1 MTIPKDSPTVIKVGH
16 YRRLL
21 PFGNTH
27 TIYRRLLA
35 LGICIY
41 LIKSEF
47 GISLV
52 HFPNAFWESFSQI
65 FTPVP
70 APPPLFLG
78 FPSSIHR
85 NRTSMHHRHQRPP
98 EICNLARLNRAFR
111 GAASSDSVWEAK
123 LPRNYQDLLDLF
135 PPERHRNLSKKDIFA
150 LLSRPLPFDD
160 GHKVG
165 GALQE
170 VWLDRVTGR
179 VCMSISAR
187 AMAIT
192 GIDDRRYWNWIPTEE
207 SRLDLLV
214 FKAVSR
220 ERRRIH

>member
-1 MTIPKDSPTVIKVGH
+1 
-16 YRRLL
+16 
-21 PFGNTH
+21 
-27 TIYRRLLA
+27 
-35 LGICIY
+35 
-41 LIKSEF
+41 
-47 GISLV
+47 
-52 HFPNAFWESFSQI
+52 
-65 FTPVP
+65 
-70 APPPLFLG
+70 
-78 FPSSIHR
+78 
-85 NRTSMHHRHQRPP
+85 MHHRHQRPP

-170 VWLDRVTGR
+170 VWLDRVTRR

-207 SRLDLLV
+207 SSASKKLRVIDINRPSV
-214 FKAVSR
+214 ITEGFRPSVITEGQKPSVIVSDKGFT
-220 ERRRIH
+220 EG